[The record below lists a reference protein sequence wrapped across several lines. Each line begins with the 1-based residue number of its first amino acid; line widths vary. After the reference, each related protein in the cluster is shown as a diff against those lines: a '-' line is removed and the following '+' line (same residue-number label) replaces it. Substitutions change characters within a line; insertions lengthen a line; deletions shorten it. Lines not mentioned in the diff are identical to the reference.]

1 MAPTVGLTGLI
12 SSSDTGKP
20 LHYLINS
27 GTDPYSASLTI
38 TGESFDTTPF
48 ASTAPVAATNIAGL
62 QSWSGSFNGR
72 FPAGGAASGHLG
84 LVTFGSGYATNVRG
98 WTITGSIAALDVTA
112 QASTA
117 PTWMS
122 FLPGLYT
129 YSGSYECLVD
139 DTTAISACTS
149 GSATFRIS
157 TESTNDNELAG
168 NIVVTGVSVNGQ
180 VGDRWLVTVSFVVS
194 GVLTTDGDSSLFEV
208 AAAGTP
214 DDLETPEATAISI
227 RVDGSR
233 VYSGNAFET
242 GWTISSAIG
251 SQVSVS
257 VNFQG
262 TGALTIG

>member
-38 TGESFDTTPF
+38 TGESFDSTPF
-48 ASTAPVAATNIAGL
+48 ASTAPVAASNIAGL
-62 QSWSGSFNGR
+62 QSWSGSFSGR

-84 LVTFGSGYATNVRG
+84 NVTFSSGYATNVRG
-98 WTITGSIAALDVTA
+98 WTITASVPALDVTA
-112 QASTA
+112 QGSTA

-122 FLPGLYT
+122 YLPGLYSYT
-129 YSGSYECLVD
+129 GSYECLVD

-157 TESTNDNELAG
+157 TESTNDNELSG
-168 NIVVTGVSVNGQ
+168 NIVVTGVAVNGQ
-180 VGDRWLVTVSFVVS
+180 VGDRWSVTVSFVVS
-194 GVLTTDGDSSLFEV
+194 GNLSTDGDSSLFEV
-208 AAAGTP
+208 DSAGTP
-214 DDLETPEATAISI
+214 DPLATPEATTINI

-233 VYSGNAFET
+233 DYEGDAFET

-251 SQVSVS
+251 SQVNVS